1 MLINIIEIKKE
12 NITYIAKVENN
23 PLYPDGKGGQLG
35 DRGIIGQANILEVN
49 EDFIKIDKEI
59 KLGKHKILLDQ
70 KNREDIA
77 KQHTAQHILS
87 AIMKDN
93 FNLNTVGFRMSEN
106 YSTIDIDK
114 RVSTKIIEDVEA
126 KSNQTIYDSIEVYEK
141 TYSQN
146 DTQNLNLRKDISEKI
161 IDDIR
166 VIYIDKLDASAC
178 GGFHVNN
185 TLEINMIK
193 IIKTDNIKNGFMR
206 IYYLAG
212 ERVFNYLKEIENIT
226 DNLGN
231 ILKTNKEDFT
241 TKVSKII
248 EENNRQKKELET
260 LYSYKA
266 ENILSSLEPI
276 KELDD
281 INVFFLEKED
291 NSFEYLQ
298 KSFDKENF
306 LFILKD
312 DETFKIQSDVVNVG
326 NLIKNINKKYSTKG
340 GGGQNKGQVKGNLIL
355 EDILQ
360 YI

>member
-1 MLINIIEIKKE
+1 MKIK
-12 NITYIAKVENN
+12 ILKVKSEKGNYKAFLENN

-35 DRGIIGQANILEVN
+35 DRGKIQNTNIIFVGKDYILTDDHIETGELEV
-49 EDFIKIDKEI
+49 ELDF
-59 KLGKHKILLDQ
+59 
-70 KNREDIA
+70 KNKKDIE
-77 KQHTAQHILS
+77 KQHTAQHLLS
-87 AIMKDN
+87 AILKDEHD
-93 FNLNTVGFRMSEN
+93 LNTVGFRMSEN

-126 KSNQTIYDSIEVYEK
+126 KSNQTIHDSLKVYEK
-141 TYSQN
+141 TYSKN
-146 DTQNLNLRKDISEKI
+146 ETQNLNLRKDISEKI
-161 IDDIR
+161 TDDIR
-166 VIYIDKLDASAC
+166 VIYIDNLDASAC

-193 IIKTDNIKNGFMR
+193 IIKTDNIKNGYMR

-212 ERVFNYLKEIENIT
+212 ERVFNYLKEIENIN

-248 EENNRQKKELET
+248 EENDRQKKELET

-291 NSFEYLQ
+291 DSSEYLQ
-298 KSFDKENF
+298 KFFDKKNF

-312 DETFKIQSDVVNVG
+312 DYTFKIQSDVVNVG
-326 NLIKNINKKYSTKG
+326 NLIKNINNKYSTKG

-355 EDILQ
+355 ENILK